1 MIECKMAAQGAFQVH
16 WFDHFWGLSKG
27 DVMRK
32 IIFIPLL
39 LMASSPAFAGQCE
52 DNFTKSGNV
61 FKGNNYNS
69 SVTVPNL
76 SMKDG
81 MGQIRGIMISEK
93 MDVITEDA
101 ESGILLAEQRGNSN
115 ARPIPV
121 IITFSTEGTTA
132 NVDMTV
138 KPEKGV
144 FAKAEEIKAFMC
156 KLLVQVKGGKE
167 GKQAGSKGAKTQNV
181 ADTTQRDVFV
191 FSREIAN
198 EAKKNAV
205 AVNARHKGRS
215 YSLKGKIDFIQEDGE
230 DYNVSFAIPEQYA
243 PGMIT
248 LPGDAPFRVGVA
260 CLFRPN
266 QLAWV
271 LTMREKQTVTFIG
284 SFYRYD
290 NIRKMV
296 WLENCKQVNKK

>member
-1 MIECKMAAQGAFQVH
+1 
-16 WFDHFWGLSKG
+16 
-27 DVMRK
+27 MRK
-32 IIFIPLL
+32 IILASLL
-39 LMASSPAFAGQCE
+39 LALSSPIFAGECE
-52 DNFTKSGNV
+52 DNFTKSGNM

-76 SMKDG
+76 SVKDG
-81 MGQIRGIMISEK
+81 MGQMRGIMISEK
-93 MDVITEDA
+93 MDVITEDLQ
-101 ESGILLAEQRGNSN
+101 SGVMLVEQRGTSTT
-115 ARPIPV
+115 RPIPT
-121 IITFSTEGTTA
+121 IITITTEGTSA

-144 FAKAEEIKAFMC
+144 FGKAEDIKAFMC
-156 KLLVQVKGGKE
+156 KLLVQVKGGKQ
-167 GKQAGSKGAKTQNV
+167 GKLAAGKGSKTQNV
-181 ADTTQRDVFV
+181 ADTTNRDVYI

-215 YSLKGKIDFIQEDGE
+215 YSLKGRIDYIQEDGE
-230 DYNVSFAIPEQYA
+230 DYNVSFAIPHPTDA
-243 PGMIT
+243 GMIT
-248 LPGDAPFRVGVA
+248 IPGDAPFRVGVA

-271 LTMREKQTVTFIG
+271 LTMREGQSVKFIG
-284 SFYRYD
+284 NFYRYD
-290 NIRKMV
+290 NIKKMV

>member
-1 MIECKMAAQGAFQVH
+1 MHKTLLIPALLA
-16 WFDHFWGLSKG
+16 LSG
-27 DVMRK
+27 T
-32 IIFIPLL
+32 
-39 LMASSPAFAGQCE
+39 AFAGECE
-52 DNFTKSGNV
+52 DNFNKSGNV
-61 FKGNNYNS
+61 FKGNVYNS

-76 SMKDG
+76 SVKDG
-81 MGQIRGIMISEK
+81 LGQLRGIMISEK
-93 MDVITEDA
+93 MDVITEDPDT
-101 ESGILLAEQRGNSN
+101 GTMLVEQRGTSM
-115 ARPIPV
+115 ARPIPS
-121 IITFSTEGTTA
+121 IITVAVEGTTA
-132 NVDMTV
+132 NIDMTV

-144 FAKAEEIKAFMC
+144 FAKAEDIKALMC
-156 KLLVQVKGGKE
+156 KLMVQVKGGKE
-167 GKQAGSKGAKTQNV
+167 GKLAASKGSKTQNV
-181 ADTTQRDVFV
+181 ADTTNRDVYV

-230 DYNVSFAIPEQYA
+230 DYNVSFAIPEQTDA
-243 PGMIT
+243 GIIS

-271 LTMREKQTVTFIG
+271 LTMREKQNVTFIG